1 MALKAPKTNF
11 HTHSK
16 WCDGRYSTEEMIIAA
31 IEKGFTHLGFSS
43 HAMYP
48 FATKYHLNPKT
59 IQDYAK
65 EIQFLKE
72 KYQEKINLFHGFEV
86 EYVPPLSKAQ
96 KSIYKDF
103 SPDFLIGSVHYIF
116 DPDASLLQSEAGI
129 PNFFFP
135 VDNTSEELINGI
147 QRVFGGDVKK
157 AVQTYF
163 YLQREMMKQG
173 DFDIVGHI
181 DLIKKRNTE
190 IGFYDENASW
200 YHRELLETAKEAK
213 RQNKIVEINT
223 SALARNLHKEVYPSS
238 IFIDYLVAE
247 KVPLMLNSDAH
258 SPRFL
263 DSEFENTKE
272 LLKTRGVLELFYLC
286 KDGWKSYLL

>member
-65 EIQFLKE
+65 EIQCLKE
-72 KYQEKINLFHGFEV
+72 KYAKDIEIFCGFEA
-86 EYVPPLSKAQ
+86 EFIPPLSKPQYAL
-96 KSIYKDF
+96 YKEF
-103 SPDFLIGSVHYIF
+103 SPDYLIGSVHYLF
-116 DPDASLLQSEAGI
+116 DPDAIPLANEASI
-129 PNFFFP
+129 PSFFFP
-135 VDNTSEELINGI
+135 VDNSPSELQEGI
-147 QRVFGGDVKK
+147 QKVFKGNVKK

-173 DFDIVGHI
+173 DFEIVGHI
-181 DLIKKRNTE
+181 DLIKKRNKE
-190 IGFYDENASW
+190 IHFFNENESW
-200 YHRELLETAKEAK
+200 YHRELLATAKEAK
-213 RQNKIVEINT
+213 KQNKIVEINT
-223 SALARNLHKEVYPSS
+223 SALARNLHQEVYPSS